1 MISAQKQKAKEK
13 YWKKVYDNA
22 PMVECACGCG
32 VLIKNKDKYG
42 RDKKFI
48 NGHNNRKY
56 SDPKQYKREWAKRN
70 KDKKYTYKKTWI
82 RQRKIKLINL
92 RNNECSSC
100 GFKFNG
106 KNDCCFDFHHRIPK
120 EKEFAL
126 STSYLNYYNW
136 KKVLKEFEKCDL
148 VCALCHKEV
157 PFGFLC
163 RERNMFVCEKCHKNW
178 NCRVDRE
185 HEHIRLPAFD
195 KDDADLHTQNQT
207 KQNYQDIVDI
217 RNEDLDNVALSGS
230 LKQ

>member
-1 MISAQKQKAKEK
+1 MGDKRTVSMSIDRDVHNKAKQMGYNISGECEHALRIRTQAT
-13 YWKKVYDNA
+13 KKDA
-22 PMVECACGCG
+22 P
-32 VLIKNKDKYG
+32 D
-42 RDKKFI
+42 
-48 NGHNNRKY
+48 
-56 SDPKQYKREWAKRN
+56 
-70 KDKKYTYKKTWI
+70 
-82 RQRKIKLINL
+82 
-92 RNNECSSC
+92 SS
-100 GFKFNG
+100 
-106 KNDCCFDFHHRIPK
+106 
-120 EKEFAL
+120 
-126 STSYLNYYNW
+126 
-136 KKVLKEFEKCDL
+136 LKL